1 MDAHNFEKWITT
13 ILQKLDKDSVLVMD
27 NASYH
32 SRRKEKVPTTAT
44 RKADIQK
51 WLKEKNIAFEATEIK
66 AQLLQKVKCEKHKYQ
81 LYVVDELAK
90 EYGVTV
96 LRLPPYHC
104 ELNPIELI
112 WAQVKGFVAKH
123 NKTFKMAELKV
134 LLPGALASVTAENW
148 HNCEAH
154 VIKEEQKMFKLD
166 KIIDDTTER
175 FIIHVTDS
183 STSSADSE

>member
-1 MDAHNFEKWITT
+1 
-13 ILQKLDKDSVLVMD
+13 MD
-27 NASYH
+27 NAPYH
-32 SRRKEKVPTTAT
+32 SRKKEKVPTTAS

-51 WLKEKNIAFEATEIK
+51 WLKEKNIAYEEAELK
-66 AQLLQKVKCEKHKYQ
+66 AQLLIKVKYEKHKYQ
-81 LYVVDELAK
+81 SYVVDELAK

-112 WAQVKGFVAKH
+112 WAQVKGFVAEK
-123 NKTFKMAELKV
+123 NKTFKMAELKI
-134 LLPGALASVTAENW
+134 LLPEALANVTAENW
-148 HNCEAH
+148 KNCEGH

-175 FIIHVTDS
+175 FIINVTES
-183 STSSADSE
+183 SSESDSE

>member
-1 MDAHNFEKWITT
+1 M
-13 ILQKLDKDSVLVMD
+13 
-27 NASYH
+27 
-32 SRRKEKVPTTAT
+32 
-44 RKADIQK
+44 
-51 WLKEKNIAFEATEIK
+51 
-66 AQLLQKVKCEKHKYQ
+66 
-81 LYVVDELAK
+81 DELAK

-104 ELNPIELI
+104 EMNPIELI
-112 WAQVKGFVAKH
+112 WAQVKGFVAKQ

-134 LLPGALASVTAENW
+134 LLPEALASVTAENW
-148 HNCEAH
+148 KNCEAH

-183 STSSADSE
+183 STSSSDSE